1 MRHNLSNAFH
11 RKPTDPLFT
20 HFKANLARFSAHK
33 ASYVHRVVENEL
45 NSPADGSGV
54 SPQQKAAARLRM
66 FDQFQRTER
75 NTAIARA
82 RTAVQFERFNQPD
95 ELRLFPNLRW
105 LPSRSAEPRPTH
117 MQFYNRVWAKDDP
130 FWNSNCPGTEW
141 NCKCDLEQT
150 NDPPTENANIHTPA
164 PPLGLEGNPYHTHQL
179 FTDRVSYIRHNTRLH
194 GAKKAERMAQR
205 LAINSAAAAAKASL
219 QDKNASC
226 NIEGEAHEV
235 MLSSRGIAHCARD
248 MEGNV
253 LFWVKNEL
261 LQTIDAQFKN
271 AIYVG
276 KKASDSSHNKKAR
289 TKRLKE
295 QTDFFHYFSLA
306 LPNGEHIYLHIGH
319 YRSNL
324 QNPQLS
330 DRYYLY
336 SITKNIPKNMET
348 L

>member
-1 MRHNLSNAFH
+1 MRHNLNNAFH
-11 RKPTDPLFT
+11 RKPTDPLFA

-45 NSPADGSGV
+45 NSPADGSDV

-179 FTDRVSYIRHNTRLH
+179 FTDRVSYIRHNTKLL
-194 GAKKAERMAQR
+194 GAERAERQAQV
-205 LAINSAAAAAKASL
+205 LAERTLQRTDADSAMLKKQGACLIDGQMRTIKLAKWGLKEAAQS
-219 QDKNASC
+219 
-226 NIEGEAHEV
+226 
-235 MLSSRGIAHCARD
+235 MLGRYD
-248 MEGNV
+248 
-253 LFWVKNEL
+253 FWLKNEIL
-261 LQTIDAQFKN
+261 SLFDAFVAN
-271 AIYVG
+271 AQYLGSKSVDLG
-276 KKASDSSHNKKAR
+276 HNTGR
-289 TKRLKE
+289 TLRLKR
-295 QTDFFHYFSLA
+295 QLKQFHYLRLTVNNTPFC
-306 LPNGEHIYLHIGH
+306 LHIAEHNNGTF
-319 YRSNL
+319 
-324 QNPQLS
+324 
-330 DRYYLY
+330 YLY
-336 SITKNIPKNMET
+336 TITTKTP

>member
-1 MRHNLSNAFH
+1 M
-11 RKPTDPLFT
+11 
-20 HFKANLARFSAHK
+20 ARFSAHK
-33 ASYVHRVVENEL
+33 ASYVHRVIENEL
-45 NSPADGSGV
+45 NSPADGSDV

-179 FTDRVSYIRHNTRLH
+179 FTDRVSYIRHN
-194 GAKKAERMAQR
+194 AKLMGAERAER
-205 LAINSAAAAAKASL
+205 LAQGVARSALQKNAKNSPLLGKTAKATINGLEQEISIK
-219 QDKNASC
+219 DW
-226 NIEGEAHEV
+226 
-235 MLSSRGIAHCARD
+235 GIKETAFS
-248 MEGNV
+248 MFGKTE
-253 LFWVKNEL
+253 FWLKNEL
-261 LQTIDAQFKN
+261 LSLFEAYIAKAQYIGSKD
-271 AIYVG
+271 V
-276 KKASDSSHNKKAR
+276 DLSHNTNK
-289 TKRLKE
+289 KRLRIKRSMSK
-295 QTDFFHYFSLA
+295 FHYLKTNI
-306 LPNGEHIYLHIGH
+306 NGTSFLFHVAEHKNGTMC
-319 YRSNL
+319 
-324 QNPQLS
+324 
-330 DRYYLY
+330 LY
-336 SITKNIPKNMET
+336 SITKAAPE
-348 L
+348 

>member
-1 MRHNLSNAFH
+1 MRHNLNNAFH

-45 NSPADGSGV
+45 NSPADGSDV
-54 SPQQKAAARLRM
+54 SPQQKAAARLRR

-75 NTAIARA
+75 STAVARA

-150 NDPPTENANIHTPA
+150 NDPATENANIHAPA

-179 FTDRVSYIRHNTRLH
+179 FTDRVSYIRHNSRLL
-194 GAKKAERMAQR
+194 GAKRAERQAQCVAR
-205 LAINSAAAAAKASL
+205 SALQKNAASSPLLGKSAKATINGTEREVRIKSWGIKETA
-219 QDKNASC
+219 QAS
-226 NIEGEAHEV
+226 
-235 MLSSRGIAHCARD
+235 LSSAD
-248 MEGNV
+248 
-253 LFWVKNEL
+253 FWVKNEV
-261 LQTIDAQFKN
+261 LQNFSDFLPKAQHVSSKNVDLNHNTGAKTLRLKRKFAQFHYLKTS
-271 AIYVG
+271 I
-276 KKASDSSHNKKAR
+276 SDSVSIIFNVAEFKDGG
-289 TKRLKE
+289 L
-295 QTDFFHYFSLA
+295 F
-306 LPNGEHIYLHIGH
+306 
-319 YRSNL
+319 
-324 QNPQLS
+324 
-330 DRYYLY
+330 LY
-336 SITKNIPKNMET
+336 SITCPISSKK

>member
-1 MRHNLSNAFH
+1 MRHNLNNAFH

-33 ASYVHRVVENEL
+33 ASYVHRVIENEL
-45 NSPADGSGV
+45 NSPADGSDA

-95 ELRLFPNLRW
+95 DLRLFPNLRW

-179 FTDRVSYIRHNTRLH
+179 FTDRVSYIRHNTRQL
-194 GAKKAERMAQR
+194 GAQTAEYQARSIMRDTQR
-205 LAINSAAAAAKASL
+205 
-219 QDKNASC
+219 KNAKNSPLIDKTAYC
-226 NIEGEAHEV
+226 TIDGKQHPVRINA
-235 MLSSRGIAHCARD
+235 RGIKETVQA
-248 MEGNV
+248 NYTSPQYW
-253 LFWVKNEL
+253 LKNEVL
-261 LQTIDAQFKN
+261 DNFDAFLSKAKYLGN
-271 AIYVG
+271 APV
-276 KKASDSSHNKKAR
+276 DLSHNTRRTLHFKKHLS
-289 TKRLKE
+289 K
-295 QTDFFHYFSLA
+295 FHYFSS
-306 LPNGEHIYLHIGH
+306 NGLFFHIAE
-319 YRSNL
+319 N
-324 QNPQLS
+324 QNGKLF
-330 DRYYLY
+330 LY
-336 SITKNIPKNMET
+336 SITTNKPSQ

>member
-1 MRHNLSNAFH
+1 M
-11 RKPTDPLFT
+11 
-20 HFKANLARFSAHK
+20 ARFSAHK

-45 NSPADGSGV
+45 NSPAEGSDV

-130 FWNSNCPGTEW
+130 FWTTNCPGTEW

-194 GAKKAERMAQR
+194 GAKTAEYQAQSIVRKA
-205 LAINSAAAAAKASL
+205 LKKAAKDSPLKGQTAQCTINGQQVQVNIDAFGL
-219 QDKNASC
+219 EHCLGDLFGKADYWLKNEILADIVKLLPKASC
-226 NIEGEAHEV
+226 TGS
-235 MLSSRGIAHCARD
+235 MR
-248 MEGNV
+248 
-253 LFWVKNEL
+253 
-261 LQTIDAQFKN
+261 
-271 AIYVG
+271 
-276 KKASDSSHNKKAR
+276 SDNKHNTRRETVRRK
-289 TKRLKE
+289 T
-295 QTDFFHYFSLA
+295 QTDWFYYLDLK
-306 LPNGEHIYLHIGH
+306 LPNGNPIRIHVGH
-319 YRSNL
+319 YK
-324 QNPQLS
+324 
-330 DRYYLY
+330 DTITEKDKAGKYYLY
-336 SITKNIPKNMET
+336 AITQK